1 MKKWLLK
8 ILVQAFN
15 ESNIIAAEL
24 SYYIS
29 EEVSFKNKLRSIT
42 DDIEFR
48 VEKIN
53 NLDKSRELLIQKNS
67 NNLSKDSLDKINQI
81 EKEICINRNEL
92 EYLNFLR
99 IKYQKRLENNNMSQK
114 EFREN
119 HLK

>member
-67 NNLSKDSLDKINQI
+67 NNLSKDSLKINQI
-81 EKEICINRNEL
+81 EKEIYINRNEL

>member
-48 VEKIN
+48 LEKIN

-67 NNLSKDSLDKINQI
+67 NNLSKLSLDIIKI
-81 EKEICINRNEL
+81 EKEIYINRNEL

>member
-29 EEVSFKNKLRSIT
+29 EEVYFKNKLRSIT

-67 NNLSKDSLDKINQI
+67 NNLSKDSLDKIQI
-81 EKEICINRNEL
+81 EKEIYINRNEL

>member
-29 EEVSFKNKLRSIT
+29 EEVSFKNKLRSII
-42 DDIEFR
+42 DDIEYR
-48 VEKIN
+48 TEKIN
-53 NLDKSRELLIQKNS
+53 NLNKSRDLLFKKN
-67 NNLSKDSLDKINQI
+67 LDSLTQEISDKISQI
-81 EKEICINRNEL
+81 EKEIYINRNEL
-92 EYLNFLR
+92 EYLNFLNN
-99 IKYQKRLENNNMSQK
+99 KYQKRLENNNMSQK

>member
-67 NNLSKDSLDKINQI
+67 NNLSKVSLEIKQI
-81 EKEICINRNEL
+81 EKEIYINRNEL

>member
-67 NNLSKDSLDKINQI
+67 NNLSKDSLDKIKI
-81 EKEICINRNEL
+81 EKEIYINRNEL

-99 IKYQKRLENNNMSQK
+99 IKYQKRLDNNISALK

>member
-1 MKKWLLK
+1 MKKCLLK

-29 EEVSFKNKLRSIT
+29 EEVSFKNKLRSIE

-48 VEKIN
+48 TEKIN
-53 NLDKSRELLIQKNS
+53 NLDKARDLLFQKNS
-67 NNLSKDSLDKINQI
+67 NSLSKDILDKINQI
-81 EKEICINRNEL
+81 EKEIYINRNEL

-99 IKYQKRLENNNMSQK
+99 IKYLKRLENNNRSQK

>member
-67 NNLSKDSLDKINQI
+67 NNLSKVSLEIKQI
-81 EKEICINRNEL
+81 EKEIYINRNEL

-119 HLK
+119 LLK